1 MKNLTLW
8 TLGLIAT
15 LSFFA
20 GLPGPRATA
29 DPFGVG
35 PPNAGWF
42 ADNANHSWC
51 TYGSFVSTWY
61 NPIRDSMYTLDV
73 TTDMTRTYVSVCDS
87 ATDVQFHLS
96 TSSSMGAGVLGTYN
110 CLVTVTSANRCGAA
124 RIRLNTDLLDTFS
137 RRMKTSCHEVGHSVG
152 LTHTSAY
159 GGCMVSGYSNNN
171 TYSSH
176 HVNHINS
183 KY

>member
-1 MKNLTLW
+1 MR
-8 TLGLIAT
+8 II
-15 LSFFA
+15 
-20 GLPGPRATA
+20 PGAP
-29 DPFGVG
+29 
-35 PPNAGWF
+35 
-42 ADNANHSWC
+42 
-51 TYGSFVSTWY
+51 YGSFVSTWY
-61 NPIRDSMYTLDV
+61 NPIRDSIYTLDV

-96 TSSSMGAGVLGTYN
+96 TSSSMGAGVLGIYN
-110 CLVTVTSANRCGAA
+110 CLATVTSANRCGAA

>member
-1 MKNLTLW
+1 
-8 TLGLIAT
+8 
-15 LSFFA
+15 
-20 GLPGPRATA
+20 
-29 DPFGVG
+29 
-35 PPNAGWF
+35 
-42 ADNANHSWC
+42 
-51 TYGSFVSTWY
+51 
-61 NPIRDSMYTLDV
+61 MYTLDV

-96 TSSSMGAGVLGTYN
+96 TSSSMGAGVLGIYN